1 MIKNSPKLIGA
12 LVLTLAATG
21 LVMAQETKTV
31 TTTQVT
37 KTTQNPD
44 GTYTVIEYPADQEV
58 VVNLTPTDMSPNA
71 RGVAKIRRSKDGTLV
86 HLDLTGMNTDAANY
100 NLYGVDST
108 GRTTFLGPVALN
120 KGVGTFETTTN
131 MTKFMLVLS
140 PESDLATYG
149 PTTKVV
155 LRSAVPEGL
164 AIVPLSSSGE
174 KDGAAVGEKVA
185 ATTTTSATPAYN
197 VPMLGIPGF
206 RRGTDTEVKI
216 NLSGPMTGSRANV
229 SLEPRKDGP
238 TTITMRFHELKESPA
253 NQIFVLWAVSPDNKY
268 VRLGQIVN
276 TGGRNEAEIKTET
289 ALLDFGLFI
298 TAEGTGD
305 VAAPAGVI
313 IGTIEK

>member
-1 MIKNSPKLIGA
+1 MFKNSPRLIGA
-12 LVLTLAATG
+12 LVLTMAATG
-21 LVMAQETKTV
+21 WVIAQETKTI

-37 KTTQNPD
+37 QTTQNPD
-44 GTYTVIEYPADQEV
+44 GTYTVIEYPADKEV
-58 VVNLTPTDMSPNA
+58 VVNLSPTDMVPTA
-71 RGVAKIRRSKDGTLV
+71 RGVAKVHRSKDGTMI
-86 HLDLTGMNTDAANY
+86 HLDLTGMTGETANY
-100 NLYGVDST
+100 NLYAVDQS
-108 GRTTFLGPVALN
+108 GKTTLLGPVQIN
-120 KGVGTFETTTN
+120 KGVGTFETTTP
-131 MTKFMLVLS
+131 MTQFMMVLS
-140 PESDLATYG
+140 PQGDLVAYN
-149 PTTKVV
+149 PATKVV
-155 LRSAVPEGL
+155 LRSVVPEGL
-164 AIVPLSSSGE
+164 AVVALSSSGE

-185 ATTTTSATPAYN
+185 ATTTAVATPAYN

-253 NQIFVLWAVSPDNKY
+253 NQVYVLWAVSPDNKY

-276 TGGRNEAEIKTET
+276 TGQRNEAEIKTET

-298 TAEGTGD
+298 TAESEFAT
-305 VAAPAGVI
+305 PAGVI